1 MCSAQ
6 AENRLELSD
15 SLLLGHYC
23 WGLHPGA
30 PTPSQCASIS
40 PCEPQFKRAQSAL
53 KVCMG
58 SGCACPDWVDGRDL
72 LQRRSVTL
80 TSAYYPDRL
89 VPTLAGCALQS
100 PRYGLLYCH
109 FLEGRKEGRQ
119 EERKKGRK
127 NDLRVQKF
135 SYLLQPLLIPLS
147 ARASCFTQHTCDSNP
162 CTLRSRV
169 MTEESPL
176 QWLFAPAYFDTVAM
190 AIFSAQ

>member
-58 SGCACPDWVDGRDL
+58 SGCACPDWVDARDL

-109 FLEGRKEGRQ
+109 FLEGRKEGR
-119 EERKKGRK
+119 KKGRK
-127 NDLRVQKF
+127 EGRMTCVCQSSPIYFNLFWYPSAHAHPVSPSTHAIPIHARCVLESSRQKVHCNGCLHLPTLI
-135 SYLLQPLLIPLS
+135 LLPWQ
-147 ARASCFTQHTCDSNP
+147 F
-162 CTLRSRV
+162 
-169 MTEESPL
+169 
-176 QWLFAPAYFDTVAM
+176 
-190 AIFSAQ
+190 FSAQ

>member
-58 SGCACPDWVDGRDL
+58 SGCACPDWVDARDL

-89 VPTLAGCALQS
+89 VPTLTGKKLRVTISSIWVTVLSFSGRKEGRQAGRKEGRQGRKEGRKEGS
-100 PRYGLLYCH
+100 K
-109 FLEGRKEGRQ
+109 EGRKEGR
-119 EERKKGRK
+119 
-127 NDLRVQKF
+127 NDDLRVQKF
-135 SYLLQPLLIPLS
+135 SYLPQPLLIPLS
-147 ARASCFTQHTCDSNP
+147 ARASCFTQHACNSHP
-162 CTLRSRV
+162 CT
-169 MTEESPL
+169 
-176 QWLFAPAYFDTVAM
+176 FAF
-190 AIFSAQ
+190 